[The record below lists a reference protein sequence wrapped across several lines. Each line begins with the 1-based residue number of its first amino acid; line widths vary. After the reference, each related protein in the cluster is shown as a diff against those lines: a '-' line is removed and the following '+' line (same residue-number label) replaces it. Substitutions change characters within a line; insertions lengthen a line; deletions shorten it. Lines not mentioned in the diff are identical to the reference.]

1 MPDSHEAEVFSCPSC
16 GSAIAMEGERG
27 ACVYCGAAIERPSG
41 VARMLGASSP
51 GGSLT
56 KPIPRAVRAG
66 APQRGASA
74 RLVVAL
80 VLIAALAGFGVGR
93 ALPSRTVAAPT
104 AGPGAAPTIAPSSP
118 QAEVAPISAGSVS
131 DLAAV
136 LPRDGPGGDLIVY
149 AYHSGSNGSS
159 FYTVARIDGQTR
171 AARWQ
176 SPALSKDATRGTLVA
191 SRDTLYLTDQDK
203 LLALRLSDGAPAWQV
218 TLDVEPPNGCEECL
232 RVGGDRVVV
241 LEKNGGLQAFDAQSG
256 QRAWSTRLA
265 DQPRTLPLVG
275 ERLVTIQPSQDK
287 DGQLLSFLSMAG
299 GKATLQLD
307 PHCPRAQGSTD
318 DERPEPYSP
327 FLFSADGSAMY
338 TIYGFFKQCA
348 QAWDL
353 ATGKVRWQVPI
364 DDRLAPGSWS
374 QGSALLT
381 EQALFA
387 GNGQL
392 LWSIDTADGKVRIL
406 DDDKEYNLTP
416 LAERSGMLI
425 ALASP
430 NWDSQRQILW
440 GLDAKTGERHWQY
453 KLQGHTW
460 LGQSSSGDWEA
471 QLTPK
476 GLVVLQVLRD
486 EARLVVETLDP
497 RTGTSAGRQESEL
510 TDMHM
515 PGLRRS
521 LWGED
526 TAWLEIDSDIFA
538 VDLASGKI
546 MYHLE

>member
-1 MPDSHEAEVFSCPSC
+1 M
-16 GSAIAMEGERG
+16 
-27 ACVYCGAAIERPSG
+27 
-41 VARMLGASSP
+41 
-51 GGSLT
+51 
-56 KPIPRAVRAG
+56 
-66 APQRGASA
+66 
-74 RLVVAL
+74 
-80 VLIAALAGFGVGR
+80 
-93 ALPSRTVAAPT
+93 
-104 AGPGAAPTIAPSSP
+104 
-118 QAEVAPISAGSVS
+118 
-131 DLAAV
+131 
-136 LPRDGPGGDLIVY
+136 
-149 AYHSGSNGSS
+149 
-159 FYTVARIDGQTR
+159 
-171 AARWQ
+171 
-176 SPALSKDATRGTLVA
+176 
-191 SRDTLYLTDQDK
+191 
-203 LLALRLSDGAPAWQV
+203 
-218 TLDVEPPNGCEECL
+218 
-232 RVGGDRVVV
+232 
-241 LEKNGGLQAFDAQSG
+241 
-256 QRAWSTRLA
+256 
-265 DQPRTLPLVG
+265 
-275 ERLVTIQPSQDK
+275 
-287 DGQLLSFLSMAG
+287 
-299 GKATLQLD
+299 
-307 PHCPRAQGSTD
+307 
-318 DERPEPYSP
+318 
-327 FLFSADGSAMY
+327 
-338 TIYGFFKQCA
+338 
-348 QAWDL
+348 
-353 ATGKVRWQVPI
+353 I